1 MIKAVKDNNKTI
13 QEKKLW
19 VDVISGNRDPT
30 NGMAIEFIALK
41 LVNGEI
47 EIEIKEKDI
56 ESKVKYWELTL
67 IMHVLGGDLSMNT
80 VKQYTTKFW
89 NFLQL
94 PDMFYNKEGYFI
106 LSFNSMRDTKTVFM
120 KRPLTIYNMLML
132 LREWKQDFSL
142 KRDML
147 RMIPI

>member
-1 MIKAVKDNNKTI
+1 
-13 QEKKLW
+13 
-19 VDVISGNRDPT
+19 
-30 NGMAIEFIALK
+30 MAIDFIALK
-41 LVNGEI
+41 LVNREI

-67 IMHVLGGDLSMNT
+67 IMYVLGGDLSMNT

-89 NFLQL
+89 NFVQL

-120 KRPLTIYNMLML
+120 KRSLTIYNMLML
-132 LREWKQDFSL
+132 LREWKPDFSL
-142 KRDML
+142 KINML